1 MHEEVGRFALYTY
14 LAAVSVQEARSFLQ
28 LFPPLQDDSH
38 LSSTLKRFDGK
49 RYVSEADGV
58 DGDPGSGIGEAALH
72 SVSIQ
77 SCIQIRTRYICSHR
91 RSCKTTDGGTRVSA
105 GWSSLGMSARRIMFS
120 ATYHVARQE
129 RLFDAFLV
137 GTIPYGPAFALFAFL
152 ANELPL
158 KLRRTRHARRRRK

>member
-58 DGDPGSGIGEAALH
+58 DGDPGSGRPPCTACPFNRRAF
-72 SVSIQ
+72 
-77 SCIQIRTRYICSHR
+77 RYVP
-91 RSCKTTDGGTRVSA
+91 D
-105 GWSSLGMSARRIMFS
+105 
-120 ATYHVARQE
+120 
-129 RLFDAFLV
+129 
-137 GTIPYGPAFALFAFL
+137 AFALTAGPVKRQM
-152 ANELPL
+152 AVRE
-158 KLRRTRHARRRRK
+158 